1 VVVYVYVKSAINYS
15 QWLSFSILIT
25 AILSV
30 QITDHTSFGPKQA
43 VLAATTSTASTST
56 TLLLPQF
63 LAVVGLES
71 AASHNITMS
80 NKEQQPPPHHQCSEF
95 VCIG

>member
-1 VVVYVYVKSAINYS
+1 MVVYVKSAINYS

-56 TLLLPQF
+56 TPPTPILSCSRTRISSQPQ
-63 LAVVGLES
+63 
-71 AASHNITMS
+71 HHH
-80 NKEQQPPPHHQCSEF
+80 EQQGTAAPHALNSALDKY
-95 VCIG
+95 